1 MTNNLIETV
10 WGYFNEP
17 VVAKAA
23 EYLNE
28 PEEVIR
34 KVLGSVIPVTLS
46 GIIAK
51 AESGDTETIVRL
63 ANAAFKTDI
72 LKHRINTFTQP
83 GGGVPSY
90 APDMISDLFGDKAG
104 KIQNAISSYF
114 ETKGTTAASL
124 IGTIVPV
131 TFAVIGKFISEKK
144 LSQDNTVFWLAGQK
158 AEVMSAIPV
167 GSGLAGFF
175 TVERPF
181 SPPKENIAPAPIAR
195 DEKKTNWWLPV
206 IVLLFLALLLWWL
219 LKGKDDKPATVVQVH
234 DTIQVNDTV
243 IVEKL
248 PVKLTLPNGVII
260 DAYKG
265 SIEDLLIAFL
275 LDADAKPGNDN
286 WFDFTDLNFTTGT
299 AEIIPETKKELD
311 NIIEI
316 LKAFPNVKVKLGGY
330 TDKVGDAAFNK
341 KLSLERAKA
350 VEQAIKDAGLGS
362 QVTGAEGYGS
372 EFAKYPESAPE
383 ADRVKDRHVSVSVRQ
398 K

>member
-1 MTNNLIETV
+1 MTSNLIETV

-28 PEEVIR
+28 PEEVVR
-34 KVLGSVIPVTLS
+34 KVLGTVIPVSLA
-46 GIIAK
+46 GIIKK
-51 AESGDTETIVRL
+51 AEEGDAQTIERL
-63 ANAAFKTDI
+63 ADAAFKTDI

-90 APDMISDLFGDKAG
+90 APDMISDLFGNQAG
-104 KIQNAISSYF
+104 KIQNAVSTYF

-124 IGTIVPV
+124 LGTVVPV
-131 TFAVIGKFISEKK
+131 TFAVIGKFISEKN
-144 LSQDNTVFWLAGQK
+144 LSRENLVSWLMGQK
-158 AEVMSAIPV
+158 AEILAAIPV
-167 GSGLAGFF
+167 GSGLESFF
-175 TVERPF
+175 VVEKQF
-181 SPPKENIAPAPIAR
+181 SAPNVNAVPPPAAE
-195 DEKKTNWWLPV
+195 EKKTNWWLPV
-206 IVLLFLALLLWWL
+206 VVLLLLALLLWWMF
-219 LKGKDDKPATVVQVH
+219 KGKDDKPATVVQIR
-234 DTIQVNDTV
+234 DTIQVTDTV

-248 PVKLTLPNGVII
+248 PVKLTLPNGVVI

-265 SIEDLLIAFL
+265 SIEDLLIAFVQ
-275 LDADAKPGNDN
+275 DANAKPGNDN

-316 LKAFPNVKVKLGGY
+316 LKAFPKVKVKLGGY

-350 VEQAIKDAGLGS
+350 VAQAIKDAGLGS

>member
-1 MTNNLIETV
+1 MTTSLIESV

-28 PEEVIR
+28 HEDLVR
-34 KVLGSVIPVTLS
+34 KVLGIAIPVTLA
-46 GIIAK
+46 GIIK
-51 AESGDTETIVRL
+51 KTEDGDTETIERL
-63 ANAAFKTDI
+63 AEAAFKTDI

-104 KIQNAISSYF
+104 KIQNAVSTYC

-131 TFAVIGKFISEKK
+131 TFAVIGKFISENK
-144 LSQDNTVFWLAGQK
+144 LSRENLVFWLAGQK
-158 AEVMSAIPV
+158 TEVMSAIPA

-175 TVERPF
+175 AVEKPV
-181 SPPKENIAPAPIAR
+181 SPPKVNVAPAPLPA

-206 IVLLFLALLLWWL
+206 IVLFLLAFLMWWM
-219 LKGKDDKPATVVQVH
+219 LKGKDDKPATVVEVH
-234 DTIQVNDTV
+234 DTIQVKYTV
-243 IVEKL
+243 IVEKF
-248 PVKLTLPNGVII
+248 PVKLTLPNGVVI

-275 LDADAKPGNDN
+275 QDPNAKPGNDN

-299 AEIIPETKKELD
+299 ADIIPETKKELD

-330 TDKVGDAAFNK
+330 TDKVGDAALNK

-350 VEQAIKDAGLGS
+350 VEKALKDAGLSS
-362 QVTGAEGYGS
+362 QVAGSEGYGS
-372 EFAKYPESAPE
+372 EFAKYPASAPE

>member
-1 MTNNLIETV
+1 MTTNLIESV
-10 WGYFNEP
+10 WGYFNDP

-28 PEEVIR
+28 PEVVVQ
-34 KVLGSVIPVTLS
+34 KVLGAAIPVTLA
-46 GIIAK
+46 GIIKK
-51 AESGDTETIVRL
+51 AEEGDTKTIERL
-63 ANAAFKTDI
+63 AEAAFKTDI

-90 APDMISDLFGDKAG
+90 APDMISDLFGNKGG
-104 KIQNAISSYF
+104 KIQNAVSAYF
-114 ETKGTTAASL
+114 ETKGVTSASL
-124 IGTIVPV
+124 FGTIVPV
-131 TFAVIGKFISEKK
+131 TFAVIGKFISEKN
-144 LSQDNTVFWLAGQK
+144 LSRENLVSWLLGQK
-158 AEVMSAIPV
+158 DEILAAIPV
-167 GSGLAGFF
+167 GSGLESFIV
-175 TVERPF
+175 VEKQF
-181 SPPKENIAPAPIAR
+181 SAPNVNAVPPPAAAE
-195 DEKKTNWWLPV
+195 EKKTNWWLPV
-206 IVLLFLALLLWWL
+206 VVLLLLALLLWWMF
-219 LKGKDDKPATVVQVH
+219 KGKDHKPATVVQIR
-234 DTIQVNDTV
+234 DTIQMTDTV

-248 PVKLTLPNGVII
+248 PIKLTLPNGVII

-275 LDADAKPGNDN
+275 QDANAKPGNDN

-299 AEIIPETKKELD
+299 AEIIPETKKELT

-316 LKAFPNVKVKLGGY
+316 LKTFPNVKVKLGGY
-330 TDKVGDAAFNK
+330 TDKVGDAVFNK

-350 VEQAIKDAGLGS
+350 VAQAIKDAGLGS